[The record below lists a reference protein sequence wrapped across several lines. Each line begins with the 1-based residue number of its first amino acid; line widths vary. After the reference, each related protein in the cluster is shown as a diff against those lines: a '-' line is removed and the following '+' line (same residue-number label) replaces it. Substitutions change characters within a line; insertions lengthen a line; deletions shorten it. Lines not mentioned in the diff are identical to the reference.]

1 MLGHLRNVAL
11 LLRALRSSRHKNCRI
26 NNNNNNCKI
35 QFQTVFYQG
44 FSKQNITSVQAP
56 ILGKKI
62 LLVDKCDNHVLYCI
76 ASQIWHL
83 LQHGIGCRQGQWK
96 GKNFG
101 ISFSEEAAKKI
112 LHVLQCIF
120 RCDFI
125 FPRTTK
131 VSGIKKY
138 PSASMSCCSDDLA
151 QLLPC
156 LDL

>member
-11 LLRALRSSRHKNCRI
+11 LLRALRSSRHKKCRI
-26 NNNNNNCKI
+26 NNNNNCN
-35 QFQTVFYQG
+35 
-44 FSKQNITSVQAP
+44 SKQSSTRDLANR
-56 ILGKKI
+56 ILHLFKHLSSEKKI

-101 ISFSEEAAKKI
+101 ISFSEEVAKKI
-112 LHVLQCIF
+112 LNVLQCIF

-138 PSASMSCCSDDLA
+138 PSASMSCCSDVIINSIS
-151 QLLPC
+151 Q
-156 LDL
+156 